1 MARRPTPTP
10 SRVPRSRRATCS
22 DGFNKGG
29 GLGGPPLFH
38 RRRRIRLEGNAQSA
52 VPRLAEGMELLGEYK
67 DSGFKEPPF
76 LARRADGQVLQL
88 PRLLYLV
95 AANSDGRRSYGQIA
109 EVVTAQFGRG
119 VSADNVQTLADNK
132 LRPLGVLAAPDG
144 SSLKL
149 ARPNPLLALNFKTAV
164 VPPGLVNAVTTV
176 FRPFFWP
183 LVVLGT
189 LAGFVALDWWLFFVH
204 GIAQGLRHLLDEPVF
219 FLIVFGLVVLSAALH
234 ESGHATA
241 CRYGGARPGVMGVG
255 IYLVWPA
262 FYTDVTD
269 AYRLG
274 KGGRLRTDLGGVYFN
289 ALFMLGTLGIYLLT
303 HFEVL
308 IAVILLLQFEMLHQF
323 LPFLRLDGYYVIADL
338 TGVPDIFARMKPVLL
353 SLLPWRRPDPRV
365 TVLKGWVRIV
375 VTAWVV
381 FTVGFILY
389 AYRMMLLHLPTII
402 GTAWASFLA
411 LVRHASLAVQQGQ
424 VAIGLFSG
432 LQLILLAIPTL
443 GLAWVLARLVQ
454 RLVLLAWVR
463 TRGRPLPRATSFLVM
478 AAAVLLLVLAWT
490 PPSATYQPIS
500 PNARGT
506 INESFTNAAP
516 VFDRVFSVDPLLHA
530 VVPAAN
536 PTPAPSTS
544 APAGPR
550 LPLPGAST
558 SASSTPTPSPTPS
571 STP

>member
-1 MARRPTPTP
+1 M
-10 SRVPRSRRATCS
+10 
-22 DGFNKGG
+22 
-29 GLGGPPLFH
+29 
-38 RRRRIRLEGNAQSA
+38 
-52 VPRLAEGMELLGEYK
+52 PRLAEGMELLGEYK

-109 EVVTAQFGRG
+109 EVVTEQFGRG

-204 GIAQGLRHLLDEPVF
+204 GIAQGLRQLLDEPVL

-308 IAVILLLQFEMLHQF
+308 IAVVLLLQFEMLHQF

-353 SLLPWRRPDPRV
+353 SLLPWRKPDPRV

-389 AYRMMLLHLPTII
+389 AYGMMLLHLPTII
-402 GTAWASFLA
+402 GTSPSSRVKLRSVCFRRCSWCCLPSRRWDSGGCWSAWCNAWLCSP
-411 LVRHASLAVQQGQ
+411 G
-424 VAIGLFSG
+424 SG
-432 LQLILLAIPTL
+432 PED
-443 GLAWVLARLVQ
+443 VLCIA
-454 RLVLLAWVR
+454 
-463 TRGRPLPRATSFLVM
+463 
-478 AAAVLLLVLAWT
+478 
-490 PPSATYQPIS
+490 PP
-500 PNARGT
+500 
-506 INESFTNAAP
+506 
-516 VFDRVFSVDPLLHA
+516 
-530 VVPAAN
+530 
-536 PTPAPSTS
+536 
-544 APAGPR
+544 
-550 LPLPGAST
+550 
-558 SASSTPTPSPTPS
+558 ASS
-571 STP
+571 